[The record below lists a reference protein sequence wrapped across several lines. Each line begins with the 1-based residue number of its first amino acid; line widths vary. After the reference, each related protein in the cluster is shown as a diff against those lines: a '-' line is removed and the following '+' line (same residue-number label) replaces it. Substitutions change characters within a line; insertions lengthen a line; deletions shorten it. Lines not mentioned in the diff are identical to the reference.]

1 MNTEK
6 VKLTAGFVAQL
17 SEVQPL
23 HHSSLREPARPRS
36 VPIEPMPFP
45 SADSHYALPAAVNR
59 QARWY
64 QGVGAAD
71 EAIISRHG
79 PCAGSKKVIITFA
92 NQVSQRYAQPM
103 TPVHQII
110 GNSSQAKTGPAA
122 GPNTETIHIS
132 RAQTKASSNACSD
145 STTRSQAEANVP
157 IAPPAPKPKP
167 NPPKAKPEFT
177 EEEINNGTALAKLNK
192 RALENVRRIN
202 VPQKHPISNITTNGT
217 RLCQGEGVLMRK
229 EWRKLTVTERKSFIT
244 AVQCIMNEPVI
255 SDPKRVPMAK
265 SLYDDFVAVHY
276 TSFRNTHL
284 TASFFA
290 WHRYYLASFEQRLR
304 TQCRYKGALPYWEWG
319 LDVNNPAASP
329 LFDGTELSLG
339 SDGEFIPHDG
349 LQLRQPFSNNTIKLK
364 PGTGGGCIKSG
375 PFQNMTVHIGPAALA
390 QYGITKPFNVTD
402 PLQDLPRCLKR
413 DLNKD
418 VAQRFNSFR
427 NTTTLILEQT
437 NIKNFSSLLQGDDR
451 FFPNTL
457 GIHGGGHFIIGGD
470 PGADGL
476 IAPGD
481 PAFWV
486 HQAQVDRVYWIWQ
499 NLDFKNRQGVF
510 GTMTLQ
516 DNPKSPEG
524 SVEDDIDLTPLNS
537 PVKIK
542 NLMNTV
548 SGAPLCYIFDTPQ
561 LLLTYD

>member
-1 MNTEK
+1 
-6 VKLTAGFVAQL
+6 
-17 SEVQPL
+17 
-23 HHSSLREPARPRS
+23 
-36 VPIEPMPFP
+36 
-45 SADSHYALPAAVNR
+45 
-59 QARWY
+59 
-64 QGVGAAD
+64 
-71 EAIISRHG
+71 
-79 PCAGSKKVIITFA
+79 
-92 NQVSQRYAQPM
+92 
-103 TPVHQII
+103 
-110 GNSSQAKTGPAA
+110 
-122 GPNTETIHIS
+122 
-132 RAQTKASSNACSD
+132 
-145 STTRSQAEANVP
+145 
-157 IAPPAPKPKP
+157 
-167 NPPKAKPEFT
+167 
-177 EEEINNGTALAKLNK
+177 
-192 RALENVRRIN
+192 
-202 VPQKHPISNITTNGT
+202 
-217 RLCQGEGVLMRK
+217 MRK

-244 AVQCIMNEPVI
+244 AVQCIMNEPVV

-319 LDVNNPAASP
+319 LDINNPAASP
-329 LFDGTELSLG
+329 VFDGTELSLG

-364 PGTGGGCIKSG
+364 PGSGGGCIKSG
-375 PFQNMTVHIGPAALA
+375 PFQNMTVHIGPASLA
-390 QYGITKPFNVTD
+390 QYGTTKPFNVTD

-418 VAQRFNSFR
+418 IAQRFNSFR

-437 NIKNFSSLLQGDDR
+437 SIKNFSSLLQGDDR

-470 PGADGL
+470 PGADGV

-524 SVEDDIDLTPLNS
+524 SVEDDIDLTPLNT

-548 SGAPLCYIFDTPQ
+548 SGAPLCYM
-561 LLLTYD
+561 YE

>member
-1 MNTEK
+1 MTSCK
-6 VKLTAGFVAQL
+6 RWAWVFAVIVVLLTLTTPINAHHKKKPDTLA
-17 SEVQPL
+17 PL
-23 HHSSLREPARPRS
+23 PAPIPRPSVTPGPRPKPPPAP
-36 VPIEPMPFP
+36 VPIVSPGPKP
-45 SADSHYALPAAVNR
+45 KPTVTPTSIPKAPPA
-59 QARWY
+59 
-64 QGVGAAD
+64 
-71 EAIISRHG
+71 
-79 PCAGSKKVIITFA
+79 P
-92 NQVSQRYAQPM
+92 
-103 TPVHQII
+103 
-110 GNSSQAKTGPAA
+110 
-122 GPNTETIHIS
+122 
-132 RAQTKASSNACSD
+132 
-145 STTRSQAEANVP
+145 VP

-177 EEEINNGTALAKLNK
+177 EEEINN
-192 RALENVRRIN
+192 VRDC
-202 VPQKHPISNITTNGT
+202 V
-217 RLCQGEGVLMRK
+217 K
-229 EWRKLTVTERKSFIT
+229 EKGRKLTVTERKSFIT
-244 AVQCIMNEPVI
+244 AVQCIMNEPVV

-265 SLYDDFVAVHY
+265 SLYDDFVAIHY

-284 TASFFA
+284 TGSFFA

-329 LFDGTELSLG
+329 VFDGTELSLG

-364 PGTGGGCIKSG
+364 PGSGGGCIKSG
-375 PFQNMTVHIGPAALA
+375 PFQNMTVHIGPASLA
-390 QYGITKPFNVTD
+390 QYGTTKPFNVTD

-470 PGADGL
+470 PGADGV

-524 SVEDDIDLTPLNS
+524 SVEDDIDLTPLNT

-548 SGAPLCYIFDTPQ
+548 SGAPLCYM
-561 LLLTYD
+561 YE

>member
-1 MNTEK
+1 MTSCK
-6 VKLTAGFVAQL
+6 RWAWLFGVIVVLLTLTTPGNA
-17 SEVQPL
+17 
-23 HHSSLREPARPRS
+23 HHKKKPDTLAPPPAPIPRPSISQGPRPRPPPTP
-36 VPIEPMPFP
+36 VPIAPPGP
-45 SADSHYALPAAVNR
+45 KPKPTVKPTSIPKVPPA
-59 QARWY
+59 
-64 QGVGAAD
+64 
-71 EAIISRHG
+71 
-79 PCAGSKKVIITFA
+79 P
-92 NQVSQRYAQPM
+92 
-103 TPVHQII
+103 
-110 GNSSQAKTGPAA
+110 
-122 GPNTETIHIS
+122 
-132 RAQTKASSNACSD
+132 
-145 STTRSQAEANVP
+145 VP

-548 SGAPLCYIFDTPQ
+548 SGAPLCYM
-561 LLLTYD
+561 YE